1 MPAPTQKDIDYL
13 VAHPEVAPHFE
24 ARFQIPASNYL
35 GRPMAKPSEK
45 DITYLQK
52 NPNVRPQF
60 EQRFGDASKYLT
72 PDADLRP
79 DTKPQTRLQKMLDE
93 GMNKPIYESPL
104 QAFGRLGASILD
116 TGEAVFNKGNIQST
130 IRATGETL
138 AKIPDAVE
146 HPGEFARGLMQ
157 GVATAPAALNDLALM
172 GVDKSAQ
179 ILGGAQPLP
188 ADAAHPLGVA
198 TAAKM
203 YEDWGNTASDA
214 LTGTQPFDFKR
225 PADEGAAF
233 ARQSGEIIGGAAL
246 LGGSK
251 ALMPGAGAAIG
262 TDVAQQVAPESP
274 GWQVIGGALGAYAP
288 SAIARGARGTMRAAQ
303 AVPEAAVAAGEAVS
317 TVAKPFSDK
326 GRESVVGEALYEAAG
341 RRVPDPD
348 QPAVP
353 GLAPTLGQ
361 ITNNE
366 GLLALEKTM
375 AKSAE
380 GVLPFKERLQE
391 NQAVAREA
399 VTNLRGSGVP
409 EDVRTLAD
417 RAMQVADEQAVS
429 AERRASS
436 GLSETQAS
444 DLARGRIESAREG
457 MRQQRR
463 SLWNAED
470 LMGDGA
476 LVDVNQLR
484 LALGD
489 FMSSRTKVQGRA
501 IPKEIEEKL
510 YQMADR
516 EPLAEI
522 QSVRSE
528 FGNMARQYASQGNA
542 SMADIYGG
550 MRDVVG
556 RFLDEQQFENPR
568 IQEAY
573 QAARAISRLE
583 AGLFK
588 QPTEMKQVL
597 GRTPT
602 GGQTVSPAR
611 TLEKF
616 VRPGPAGRD
625 TIRQVLN
632 VDNSPEMANLI
643 GDYIVSKIPRGTQA
657 ARDFIRKYEPT
668 LGELPDV
675 RQRLQ
680 SVVDARAAADA
691 LRESPLSI
699 FAGKEPSVAIKQL
712 LNNPDRIRAIRRLRQ
727 YMSNHRGAWDGFK
740 AAYVDEVLRT
750 IDSTIEQGA
759 TGNPAIKQG
768 AVMKFYRDNADVTRE
783 ILGPV
788 GEDTLRGVANAV
800 EMINRTSRGGY
811 PGGSDTAT
819 MLTGHR
825 FLDNVIA
832 KYLDTDKGSMG
843 SVAAG
848 ASIGWSFGGPLLGA
862 GGALAGARFH
872 NMFANTRTQV
882 QALLHEALLDP
893 AKGRALMMQASTQS
907 LRAMPRTMRTRL
919 KAYVSKA
926 PKRAAALAGASQAA
940 PDGFRKGRDGKWYGE
955 DPSNPGKYREWS
967 PNPFE

>member
-1 MPAPTQKDIDYL
+1 MPTPTQQDIDYL
-13 VAHPEVAPHFE
+13 VANPDVAPHFE
-24 ARFQIPASNYL
+24 RQFQIPAKNYL
-35 GRPMAKPSEK
+35 DRAPKKPSEA
-45 DITYLQK
+45 DIKYLQD
-52 NPNVRPQF
+52 NPQVRQQF
-60 EQRFGDASKYLT
+60 ETQFGDASKYMT
-72 PDADLRP
+72 RGADLRP
-79 DTKPQTRLQKMLDE
+79 DMKPKTRLQRMLDE
-93 GMNKPIYESPL
+93 GMDKPIYESPL

-130 IRATGETL
+130 IRATGNTL
-138 AKIPDAVE
+138 AKIPDALE
-146 HPGEFARGLMQ
+146 NPGEFTRGLAQ
-157 GVATAPAALNDLALM
+157 GVAIAPAALNDLALM
-172 GVDKSAQ
+172 GVDKGAQ
-179 ILGGAQPLP
+179 ILGGNQPLP
-188 ADAAHPLGVA
+188 ADAQHPLGAA

-203 YEDWGNTASDA
+203 YEDWGNEATEAT
-214 LTGTQPFDFKR
+214 TGTRPFDFKR

-233 ARQSGEIIGGAAL
+233 ARQTGEFLGGGLL
-246 LGGSK
+246 LGGPK
-251 ALMPGAGAAIG
+251 AAIPSLGASVG
-262 TDVAQQVAPESP
+262 TDVAQQVAPDSP

-288 SAIARGARGTMRAAQ
+288 GMVASGVRGTANAAK

-317 TVAKPFSDK
+317 KPFTDK
-326 GRESVVGEALYEAAG
+326 GREAVVGTALYEAAG
-341 RRVPDPD
+341 KRVPDLD
-348 QPAVP
+348 EPAVP

-361 ITNNE
+361 VTNNE

-399 VTNLRGSGVP
+399 VTNLRGGGIP

-444 DLARGRIESAREG
+444 DMARGRIEGARDS

-470 LMGDGA
+470 LMGEDA

-484 LALGD
+484 LALGE
-489 FMSSRTKVQGRA
+489 FMSTRTKVQGRQ

-528 FGNMARQYASQGNA
+528 FGNQARAYASQGNA

-550 MRDVVG
+550 MREVVG

-568 IQEAY
+568 IQDAY

-602 GGQTVSPAR
+602 GGQNVSPAR

-616 VRPGPAGRD
+616 VRPGPGGRD

-632 VDNSPEMANLI
+632 VDNSPEMVNLI
-643 GDYIVSKIPRGTQA
+643 GDYIISKIPRGTQA
-657 ARDFIRKYEPT
+657 ARDYIRKFEPT

-675 RQRLQ
+675 RQRLE
-680 SVVDARAAADA
+680 SVADARAAADA
-691 LRESPLSI
+691 LRDSPLSI
-699 FAGKEPSVAIKQL
+699 FAGKEPAVAIKQL
-712 LNNPDRIRAIRRLRQ
+712 MNNPDRIAAVRRLRN
-727 YMSNHRGAWDGFK
+727 YMAGHKGAWDGFK

-759 TGNPAIKQG
+759 TGNPALKQG
-768 AVMKFYRDNADVTRE
+768 AVMKFYRDNADITRE

-843 SVAAG
+843 SMAAG

-862 GGALAGARFH
+862 GGAVAGARFH
-872 NMFANTRTQV
+872 NMFANTRTQI
-882 QALLHEALLDP
+882 QQLLHEALLDP

-907 LRAMPRTMRTRL
+907 LRAVPRTMRQKL
-919 KAYVSKA
+919 KGYVSKA

-940 PDGFRKGRDGKWYGE
+940 PDGFRKGRGGKWYGE
-955 DPSNPGKYREWS
+955 DPSAPGKYREWS